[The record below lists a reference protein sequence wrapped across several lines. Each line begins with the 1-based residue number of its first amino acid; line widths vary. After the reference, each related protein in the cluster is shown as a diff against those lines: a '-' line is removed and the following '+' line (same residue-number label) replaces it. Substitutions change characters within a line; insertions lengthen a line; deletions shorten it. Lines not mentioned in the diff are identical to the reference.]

1 LLLDCSNELV
11 SATAN
16 RSHEARNFSV
26 VVEGLAELVDR
37 SVQAVVEIDECVGGP
52 KAFTELVPLDHFAG
66 AFEEDQGN
74 LKGVVMELNFLPS
87 LRSSDLAIS
96 AL

>member
-16 RSHEARNFSV
+16 RSHEVRNFSV

-52 KAFTELVPLDHFAG
+52 KAFTELVPPDHFAG
-66 AFEEDQGN
+66 AVEEDQGN
-74 LKGVVMELNFLPS
+74 LKGWSWSLIFLPS
-87 LRSSDLAIS
+87 LRSSDPAIS
-96 AL
+96 AP